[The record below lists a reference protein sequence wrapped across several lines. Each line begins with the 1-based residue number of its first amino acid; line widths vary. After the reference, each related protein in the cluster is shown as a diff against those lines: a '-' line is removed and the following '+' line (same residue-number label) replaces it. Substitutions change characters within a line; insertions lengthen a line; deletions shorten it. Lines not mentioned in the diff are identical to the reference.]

1 MNTLFLLEVEE
12 LSIFKLAFDPNSLWI
27 MIPLFLMLGLEIY
40 IFIERWL
47 TINSASKDD
56 RNFMNNIRDFIHD
69 GKLDSAM
76 ALCKGNDTPL
86 ARMIEKG
93 LTRIGK
99 PLNDVAAAI
108 ENTGVL
114 EVQRLERRVPILATI
129 AAIAPMLGFLGTVV
143 GMVLAFHN
151 MAANPNNLDITVLS
165 SGIYTAMITTI
176 AGLIV
181 GIIAYVF
188 YNMLVSKISQ
198 VVHVLEAKYT
208 EFMDLLHEPV

>member
-93 LTRIGK
+93 LTRI
-99 PLNDVAAAI
+99 
-108 ENTGVL
+108 
-114 EVQRLERRVPILATI
+114 
-129 AAIAPMLGFLGTVV
+129 
-143 GMVLAFHN
+143 
-151 MAANPNNLDITVLS
+151 
-165 SGIYTAMITTI
+165 
-176 AGLIV
+176 
-181 GIIAYVF
+181 
-188 YNMLVSKISQ
+188 
-198 VVHVLEAKYT
+198 
-208 EFMDLLHEPV
+208 